1 MLRAIDKDPDA
12 ILPYRFDWTDW
23 LDGDNILNATFA
35 VSPAVEGGLKI
46 DDQTFD
52 ASGVATVWLNGGV
65 AGQMYTVTC
74 TVFPASGAAHNMR
87 DDRSILVRVRER

>member
-35 VSPAVEGGLKI
+35 VSPVEPDGLEI
-46 DDQTFD
+46 EAQSFD
-52 ASGVATVWLNGGV
+52 SKTCTVWLRGG
-65 AGQMYTVTC
+65 ADGRTYTVTNRI
-74 TVFPASGAAHNMR
+74 FPDSGAAHGMC
-87 DDRSILVRVRER
+87 DDRSILVRVRNR